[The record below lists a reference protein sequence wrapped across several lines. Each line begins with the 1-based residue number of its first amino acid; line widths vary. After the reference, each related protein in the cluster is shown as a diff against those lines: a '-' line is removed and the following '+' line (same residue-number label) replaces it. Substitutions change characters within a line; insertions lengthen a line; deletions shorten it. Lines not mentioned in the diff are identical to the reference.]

1 MSPSPS
7 LESLPFDILFQIAAY
22 LDVRDYIHISH
33 SSHSMFSSMKN
44 TIIAR
49 ATVKNTML
57 HSKEGQAAWAGEIG
71 HYQAIQHRFDIHEA
85 VATASPY
92 SVSVLAYATDF
103 LYHQGFLCYRF
114 KNQIRL
120 LNVHGAGQK
129 ERVLDLDHVVRRII
143 GIGNVLSDLGE
154 QITLLRFSSGI
165 LILLVNQTNS
175 NEGILIAIDLQS
187 HPGQARRR
195 RLLLQEPVS
204 SSDPILFV
212 RHTRLYIWCGTFTL
226 ANGQEVAWQVWG
238 TDFRTLQRTEFP
250 VERAVDGELDK
261 TICFEVYQGH
271 LYMVSIIDD
280 RESSFYHWSCY
291 APNRGSKKGNGRLW
305 RRDHREGPIHEMWA
319 DLSIQV
325 DEKNGLPVILECR
338 REWLD
343 GGSENHR
350 TYYTTPLPTPDEA
363 LAMQPAEGLT
373 HQGGLVD
380 SDDEHRESTEKR
392 QARDCHAE
400 HETSD
405 PLDQR
410 FDFIPAYTR
419 YSSYHLAAATYIDLV
434 NDPKSQAD
442 GVHFQHCLR
451 LRTKS
456 RNRDRSDEKGVRRYR
471 SPLSDAGQSQT
482 DGPSEGVSEG
492 YFHAHGVYLW
502 PPVNA
507 PSRLLDLL
515 CPDKSTSLVRAVC
528 DERSLIYSTSAEGLP
543 LHHRMLVLISFDPM
557 IRLPYLTSLC
567 NHKASTNSIRKVLDA
582 PRPGFQFS
590 RPLVHNADAFHLAI
604 RQGYRP

>member
-1 MSPSPS
+1 
-7 LESLPFDILFQIAAY
+7 
-22 LDVRDYIHISH
+22 
-33 SSHSMFSSMKN
+33 MFSSMRN
-44 TIIAR
+44 TIITR
-49 ATVKNTML
+49 ATLKKDKRL
-57 HSKEGQAAWAGEIG
+57 ELARL
-71 HYQAIQHRFDIHEA
+71 AIIRPSTFGIHEA
-85 VATASPY
+85 IATASRY
-92 SVSVLAYATDF
+92 SVSVLAYAADF
-103 LYHQGFLCYRF
+103 LYHQG
-114 KNQIRL
+114 
-120 LNVHGAGQK
+120 QK
-129 ERVLDLDHVVRRII
+129 ERVFDLGHVIRRII
-143 GIGNVLSDLGE
+143 GIDNILSDVGE
-154 QITLLRFSSGI
+154 QITLLRLSSGV
-165 LILLVNQTNS
+165 LILLVNQANS
-175 NEGILIAIDLQS
+175 NESILVAIDLQS
-187 HPGQARRR
+187 HPGQVRRR

-204 SSDPILFV
+204 SDPIFV
-212 RHTRLYIWCGTFTL
+212 RHTGFYICLPFITRLATP
-226 ANGQEVAWQVWG
+226 
-238 TDFRTLQRTEFP
+238 RT
-250 VERAVDGELDK
+250 VESRRAADG
-261 TICFEVYQGH
+261 F
-271 LYMVSIIDD
+271 
-280 RESSFYHWSCY
+280 
-291 APNRGSKKGNGRLW
+291 W

-319 DLSIQV
+319 DLFIQV
-325 DEKNGLPVILECR
+325 DERKGRPAILECR

-343 GGSENHR
+343 GGSENHH

-363 LAMQPAEGLT
+363 LAMHSSEGLT

-380 SDDEHRESTEKR
+380 SDDEHSQSSEKR
-392 QARDCHAE
+392 LARDCHAE

-410 FDFIPAYTR
+410 FDFILAYTR
-419 YSSYHLAAATYIDLV
+419 HSSYHLAAATYIELV

-442 GVHFQHCLR
+442 GVHSQHCLR

-456 RNRDRSDEKGVRRYR
+456 PNRNRFDERGVGRYG
-471 SPLSDAGQSQT
+471 SLLSDPGQSQV
-482 DGPSEGVSEG
+482 DGRPEGGSESRFQARGVC
-492 YFHAHGVYLW
+492 LW

-528 DERSLIYSTSAEGLP
+528 DERSLIYSTSAEELP